1 MVKAII
7 FDLDNTL
14 TDFVKMKENSIEAA
28 IDAMIDA
35 GLTLPRSEIR
45 RKIFDIYDREG
56 IEHQRVFN
64 HFLQQELG
72 HIDHKKLAAAIV
84 AYRKARN
91 SALVLYPH
99 VHMTLVELVKRGIK
113 LAVVTDAA
121 SLQAWLRL
129 CYLQLQHVFDHVV
142 TYEDTG
148 EYKPSPAPFLRAL
161 NLLGVSPEETLMVGD
176 WPERD
181 MVGAGKL
188 GITTVFARYGDTFG
202 TVHSG
207 ADYEITDVIQ
217 LIDIIDQINRGRLA
231 SSKPNGANASS
242 TSGEEP
248 S

>member
-35 GLTLPRSEIR
+35 GLTMRRSEIR
-45 RKIFDIYDREG
+45 KKIFDIYEREG

-64 HFLQQELG
+64 YFLQQELG
-72 HIDHKKLAAAIV
+72 QIDDKKLAAAIV
-84 AYRKARN
+84 AYRRARD
-91 SALVLYPH
+91 S
-99 VHMTLVELVKRGIK
+99 TLVELVKRGIK

-161 NLLGVSPEETLMVGD
+161 SLLGVSAEEALMVGD

-181 MVGAGKL
+181 MVGASKL
-188 GITTVFARYGDTFG
+188 GMKTVFARYGDTFG
-202 TVHSG
+202 TVQSG
-207 ADYEITDVIQ
+207 ADYEVTDVIQ
-217 LIDIIDQINRGRLA
+217 LIDIIDKINEKA
-231 SSKPNGANASS
+231 SKS
-242 TSGEEP
+242 
-248 S
+248 